1 MSDIPEKTKA
11 GLKRR
16 LIPCLRTLLALGLL
30 LCAGFAQA
38 ADGAESHTDFDRAFE
53 RTLERYQLPGLAVG
67 VIEGGEVVYMRTAGE
82 LRAGQGA
89 PVDPD
94 SLFKIAS
101 TTKAMT
107 TAVLA
112 RLVDQGKLR
121 WDDPVIKYLPAF
133 RMHDPWVT
141 QNMQVR
147 DLLIHN
153 SGLRAFAGDLMLW
166 PEPNRFQRDDI
177 IAGLAHL
184 KPVQGFRSGYTY
196 DNLLYVVAGAVAERA
211 GGMPY
216 AELIKTHVFVPL
228 GMDRC
233 QVGGWSRDAVGN
245 LAQPHVRE
253 GNINVVVRP
262 DPPQIPDTPLM
273 AAGGIRC
280 SLKDML
286 TWMRAWLV
294 PEAHPS
300 WLSPAQR
307 REVWTL
313 QQPMPISP
321 SMRDWDNTRLSGY
334 GYGWRLTDVDGQWK
348 VAHTGTLLGM
358 YTSLVLLPDQRN
370 GFILMINCEC
380 DDARTALTQAL
391 VKHYTAPGKGLDVDY
406 YAALLE
412 KAQPA
417 SAGVPSPKTVPP
429 KRATATPAA
438 LEKWLGVYK
447 DPWFGEVRLC
457 PVEKGVVFE
466 SSMSPKLQGPV
477 FSSQQRWKAE
487 WTASDAGPSP
497 WLDFEQEN
505 GQAARMSLSY
515 TNEDGS
521 PGTDYADLDLRRVRA
536 CE

>member
-1 MSDIPEKTKA
+1 MSGLEK
-11 GLKRR
+11 R
-16 LIPCLRTLLALGLL
+16 LLPHCLHALSALGLL
-30 LCAGFAQA
+30 LCAGLAQA
-38 ADGAESHTDFDRAFE
+38 AGATESRDTFDHAFE

-82 LRAGQGA
+82 LRAGQGE
-89 PVDPD
+89 PVDAD

-101 TTKAMT
+101 TTKAIT

-121 WDDPVIKYLPAF
+121 WDDPVTKYLPTF
-133 RMHDPWVT
+133 RMYDPWVT

-153 SGLRAFAGDLMLW
+153 SGLRPFAGDLMLW
-166 PEPNRFQRDDI
+166 PEPNRFQREDI

-184 KPVQGFRSGYTY
+184 KPTHGFRAGYTY

-216 AELIKTHVFVPL
+216 AELIKAHVFVPL

-233 QVGGWSRDAVGN
+233 QVGAWSRDAVGN

-253 GNINVVVRP
+253 HDANVVVRP
-262 DPPQIPDTPLM
+262 DPPSIPDTPLM
-273 AAGGIRC
+273 AAGGVRC

-300 WLSPAQR
+300 WLSAAQR

-313 QQPMPISP
+313 QQPMPISQ

-391 VKHYTAPGKGLDVDY
+391 VKHYTAPGRGFDVDY

-412 KAQPA
+412 KAQPKTA
-417 SAGVPSPKTVPP
+417 DTPSVHTLSKG
-429 KRATATPAA
+429 TAVAPVE
-438 LEKWLGVYK
+438 LGRWLGVYR

-457 PVEKGVVFE
+457 PAENGILFE
-466 SSMSPKLQGPV
+466 SAMSPKLKGPV
-477 FSSQQRWKAE
+477 SGMQGRWRVE
-487 WTASDAGPSP
+487 WTVSDAGPSP
-497 WLDFEQEN
+497 WLDFEPEN
-505 GQAARMSLSY
+505 SQAARMSLSY
-515 TNEDGS
+515 TNDDGS
-521 PGTDYADLDLRRVRA
+521 PGTDYADLDLRRVRG